1 MVRCAFV
8 HFQIDLDETPLG
20 PAPNL
25 RCFTF
30 FPRCF
35 GAAVLFLLLIGIAV
49 FLIHLFFFGL
59 LLSFVFFFINFC
71 YCVVQLCRVI
81 TFWTQSR
88 KCKILQCDE
97 YQIVKITILIKPS
110 HWSTIILGCLSFKCG
125 ELYIQLCTNNEKSNI
140 SNIMLSCEI
149 SLTCRLLLERKNLS
163 RGRSGDPFFVES
175 DPAQG
180 TQPFPCLFNWSATTG
195 LCISNL

>member
-1 MVRCAFV
+1 MRHLMLCMPSHIFKSKARFLASARTRGHLCKWSGRCAFV

-59 LLSFVFFFINFC
+59 LLSFVFFF
-71 YCVVQLCRVI
+71 
-81 TFWTQSR
+81 
-88 KCKILQCDE
+88 
-97 YQIVKITILIKPS
+97 YQ
-110 HWSTIILGCLSFKCG
+110 F
-125 ELYIQLCTNNEKSNI
+125 
-140 SNIMLSCEI
+140 
-149 SLTCRLLLERKNLS
+149 LLLHVSSSCAALSLFELNL
-163 RGRSGDPFFVES
+163 VN
-175 DPAQG
+175 AKY
-180 TQPFPCLFNWSATTG
+180 CNAMNIKL
-195 LCISNL
+195 